1 MNILPPASSAVLTLC
16 PWFDRLAA
24 LHRALR
30 QPQEILSPPPEG
42 VALLE
47 LAEVWRAWVGVFV
60 GDTDPVGQA
69 AGYWSTRFSDRS
81 GYAEALAAMLRGVD
95 NSIGDRLADGDRHP
109 DLVRTGDFPAIKVIR
124 SPGQSLQ
131 GEPVPLAVG
140 LPAGLDAGH
149 PYHELA
155 RAGGYVYDGQ
165 PGLVL
170 GPCHRNLGPRL
181 WYWAP
186 AAVRLTAALKAHQE
200 HQAAEAAEAD
210 RVARLN
216 ERRRLELTPEVQ
228 LRRQLQRLQKL
239 EAEGLIPAEPP
250 PAEPAVRVA
259 QPADRPARQEVNRDR

>member
-1 MNILPPASSAVLTLC
+1 MNTLPPASSAVLSIC

-30 QPQEILSPPPEG
+30 QPGEILSPPPEG
-42 VALLE
+42 VALVE
-47 LAEVWRAWVGVFV
+47 LAEVWRAWVGIFV

-69 AGYWSTRFSDRS
+69 AGYWSARFSDRS

-95 NSIGDRLADGDRHP
+95 VAIGGQLDAGDRHP

-149 PYHELA
+149 PYTELA
-155 RAGGYVYDGQ
+155 RAGGYAYDAL
-165 PGLVL
+165 PALVL

-181 WYWAP
+181 WYWLP

-200 HQAAEAAEAD
+200 HQAAEAAEQE
-210 RVARLN
+210 RVEELN
-216 ERRRLELTPEVQ
+216 RRRRLELTPEVQ
-228 LRRQLQRLQKL
+228 LRRQLQRLARL
-239 EAEGLIPAEPP
+239 EAEGKIPADPP
-250 PAEPAVRVA
+250 PVEPAVRVA

>member
-1 MNILPPASSAVLTLC
+1 MNTGPPTPSASTPC
-16 PWFDRLAA
+16 PWFDRLTA

-30 QPQEILSPPPEG
+30 QPGEILSPPPEG
-42 VALLE
+42 VALVE
-47 LAEVWRAWVGVFV
+47 LTEVWRAWVGIFV

-69 AGYWSTRFSDRS
+69 AGYWSARFSDRS

-95 NSIGDRLADGDRHP
+95 NSIGEALGVGGRHP
-109 DLVRTGDFPAIKVIR
+109 DLIHTADFPALKITR

-155 RAGGYVYDGQ
+155 GAGGYTYDGL
-165 PGLVL
+165 PALAL

-181 WYWAP
+181 WYWTP

-200 HQAAEAAEAD
+200 RQAAEQAEAD

-259 QPADRPARQEVNRDR
+259 EPRDRPARQEVTDGR